1 MTSPPAGGIVDAVR
15 RTDAAD
21 LSYRIAYGVAG
32 TPMPAFAG
40 TLTQDERWALVA
52 YLRDR
57 WAEP

>member
-1 MTSPPAGGIVDAVR
+1 VTEPAAGSIDGAVR
-15 RTDAAD
+15 EMSAAE

-52 YLRDR
+52 HLRSR
-57 WAEP
+57 WAAP